1 MAGTC
6 KCFVSFSSSLSLF
19 LFFLLSSFPSL
30 PCFVHLSAL
39 PPGSCIFVLRVL
51 GVCFRN
57 IHSYSY
63 LLPCSYLDKMS
74 DNEQAFPGMGTPSS
88 SPIPPPNPAGPPGLG
103 TPPSSPV
110 AQSANPP
117 AAPAGQ
123 QPVATGAL
131 SAPNIQGPVV
141 QSANHAAPAGQQPV
155 ATGALSAANIQAPV
169 APVALTDRQAGES
182 MSIPLPVTQLPVRPV
197 LGPAHHH
204 DELNTPSPL
213 TLASD
218 LPSMSQNSENSAS
231 IHTQSMAGTHV
242 ASGQGAAPAQRIWRL
257 GELAPLVWVPP
268 PTSPPPGLSTETSH
282 DQGQQRTVRAI
293 IPGLMTTQG
302 CPPGT
307 VTFAST
313 QPPDGAGS
321 AHVTAFGAPFV
332 THGPPGLE
340 YVQPPAAP
348 SVPRWQMSDNNPVGG
363 FASAGMPNGHQYPP
377 PPGLQVHTSSIGG
390 FASAGMP
397 NGHQYP
403 PPPGLQVHATAVG
416 GFASAGMPNGHQ
428 YPPPPGLQVH
438 ATAVGGFPIDGARQP
453 AVRQFSVTPPWRRDN
468 AGRLPSGGIQEPHAQ
483 QYPAPPNETI
493 TTVGTQQPAVRQFSV
508 TPPWRRDNAGRFPS
522 GGIQQPHAQQ
532 YSARPQQLNTSST
545 GGLPATS
552 SPQPAARQFSVTP
565 PWRRRQV
572 MPARQQIN
580 DDNLQHPRPVRPALR
595 LAGALTPQNSE
606 RASLKRTY
614 RPKPNSRADKDKDAG
629 QGSAGP
635 STGPRPKRAR
645 RAAPR
650 SDATVVA
657 RAPLLPASIPATNA
671 NTASQEQNAA
681 AAEEPTVNTDGSCV
695 EEM

>member
-1 MAGTC
+1 
-6 KCFVSFSSSLSLF
+6 
-19 LFFLLSSFPSL
+19 
-30 PCFVHLSAL
+30 
-39 PPGSCIFVLRVL
+39 
-51 GVCFRN
+51 
-57 IHSYSY
+57 
-63 LLPCSYLDKMS
+63 MS
-74 DNEQAFPGMGTPSS
+74 DNEQAFPGMGTPPS

-141 QSANHAAPAGQQPV
+141 QSAPAAPAGQQPV
-155 ATGALSAANIQAPV
+155 ATGALSAPNIQGPVVQSAPAAPAGQQSVATSGALSVANIQAPV

-340 YVQPPAAP
+340 YVQPPAAS

-377 PPGLQVHTSSIGG
+377 PPGLQVHPTSI
-390 FASAGMP
+390 
-397 NGHQYP
+397 
-403 PPPGLQVHATAVG
+403 G

-468 AGRLPSGGIQEPHAQ
+468 AGRFPSGGIQEPHAQ

-493 TTVGTQQPAVRQFSV
+493 TTVGSQQPAVRQFSV

-545 GGLPATS
+545 GGLPVTS

-681 AAEEPTVNTDGSCV
+681 AAEDPTVTTDGSCV

>member
-1 MAGTC
+1 
-6 KCFVSFSSSLSLF
+6 
-19 LFFLLSSFPSL
+19 
-30 PCFVHLSAL
+30 
-39 PPGSCIFVLRVL
+39 
-51 GVCFRN
+51 
-57 IHSYSY
+57 
-63 LLPCSYLDKMS
+63 MS
-74 DNEQAFPGMGTPSS
+74 DNEQAFPGMGTPPS

-117 AAPAGQ
+117 AAPAGQQPVATGALSAPNIQGPVVQSANHAAPAGQ

>member
-1 MAGTC
+1 
-6 KCFVSFSSSLSLF
+6 
-19 LFFLLSSFPSL
+19 
-30 PCFVHLSAL
+30 
-39 PPGSCIFVLRVL
+39 
-51 GVCFRN
+51 
-57 IHSYSY
+57 
-63 LLPCSYLDKMS
+63 MS
-74 DNEQAFPGMGTPSS
+74 DNEQAFPGMGTPPS
-88 SPIPPPNPAGPPGLG
+88 SPIPPPNPAGPPGL
-103 TPPSSPV
+103 V
-110 AQSANPP
+110 VQSAP

-141 QSANHAAPAGQQPV
+141 QSANPAAPVGQQPV
-155 ATGALSAANIQAPV
+155 ATGALSAPNIQGPVVQSAPAAPAGQQSVATSGALSVANIQAPV

-340 YVQPPAAP
+340 YVQPPAAS

-377 PPGLQVHTSSIGG
+377 PPGLQVHPTSIGG

-403 PPPGLQVHATAVG
+403 PPPGLQVHATSIG

-468 AGRLPSGGIQEPHAQ
+468 AGRFPSGGIQEPHAQ

-493 TTVGTQQPAVRQFSV
+493 TTVGSQQPAVRQFSV

-545 GGLPATS
+545 GGLPVTS

-681 AAEEPTVNTDGSCV
+681 AAEDPTVTTDGSCV